1 MWDSGY
7 TFDPQN
13 GFSISKS
20 TPPLRL
26 ISIPGKVGRNL
37 SGTIYTAA
45 NRVVRFT

>member
-1 MWDSGY
+1 MWDSSY

-20 TPPLRL
+20 TPLRL
-26 ISIPGKVGRNL
+26 ISIPRKVGRNL

-45 NRVVRFT
+45 NRVVRFN